1 MSMRD
6 SMLSFAGARYLWAAL
21 LLVLASVV
29 AYLWHDPIGVPNGGS
44 WLGYTLGTIGALLIV
59 WLMLLGVR
67 KRCYGN
73 RFGSMLGW
81 ASAHV
86 YLGTALIAVAF
97 LHSGFQVGLNIH
109 TLALVL
115 MLLVIASGLFGVF
128 AYLRYPALMTR
139 NRDNTTRDAMLEE
152 IVELDQQALA
162 LADAVDPK
170 IHAAILRSNERTQ
183 LGGSAWR
190 LLRPREDTD
199 SAIDQVRA
207 FLEQKDAEKRK
218 DGQTRDMPTMFA
230 MVDFLSSRAAD
241 SKNEAL
247 RKLMDVLAR
256 KKTVTTRLARDL
268 QLQALM
274 EVWLY
279 VHVPLSFA
287 LLGALTAH
295 IVSVFFYW

>member
-6 SMLSFAGARYLWAAL
+6 SLLSFAGARYLWVAL
-21 LLVLASVV
+21 ALVLASIA
-29 AYLWHDPIGVPNGGS
+29 AYVWHDPIGVPNGGT

-67 KRCYGN
+67 KRRYGN
-73 RFGSMLGW
+73 RLGTMLGW

-86 YLGTALIAVAF
+86 YLGTALVAIAF
-97 LHSGFQVGLNIH
+97 LHSGFQVGMNIH
-109 TLALVL
+109 TLALLL
-115 MLLVIASGLFGVF
+115 MLLFIASGAFGVF

-139 NRDNTTRDAMLEE
+139 NRDNTTRQAMLDE
-152 IVELDQQALA
+152 IEELDQQALA

-170 IHAAILRSNERTQ
+170 IHAAVLRSNERTQ
-183 LGGSAWR
+183 IGGSAWR

-199 SAIDQVRA
+199 SAIDQVRNY
-207 FLEQKDAEKRK
+207 LEQKDVERRNQ
-218 DGQTRDMPTMFA
+218 GQSRDMPTMFA
-230 MVDFLSSRAAD
+230 MVDFLSSRTAD

-256 KKTVTTRLARDL
+256 KKTVTSRLARDL

-274 EVWLY
+274 EIWLY

-287 LLGALTAH
+287 LLGALSAH
-295 IVSVFFYW
+295 VVSVFFYW